1 MKHSDFKG
9 LKLIEGKLTSEQK
22 LREQIREIIKEQ
34 LNEDYKNS
42 EWEVYVKDEKG
53 KEKKPILWI

>member
-22 LREQIREIIKEQ
+22 LRESIREIIKEQ

-42 EWEVYVKDEKG
+42 EW
-53 KEKKPILWI
+53 